1 MNILVVGELCVDR
14 FVYGSIDRLCPEA
27 PVPVINP
34 LEITENDGMAGNVVK
49 NIQTIYKNCDIVH
62 WYQQNKLS
70 KTRYVEKKS
79 NQMVLR
85 VDEGEGSEMVS
96 FGFISPQRKKT
107 ISESDVVIISDYN
120 KGYLTNND
128 IIEISKLSKFI
139 IIDTKRK
146 LTQDIVDNVN
156 FVKVNYKEYLSNKE
170 IADKNLEKFIIT
182 KGIDGVDYKSV
193 NYPSP
198 NPQETIDVSGAGDT
212 FVASFTIKYQ
222 LTKDISDSIQ
232 YANSVCA
239 NVVNKKGVSLPD
251 KEFIIN

>member
-1 MNILVVGELCVDR
+1 MKILVIGELCVDR

-34 LEITENDGMAGNVVK
+34 IEVKENDGMAGNVVK
-49 NIQTIYKNCDIVH
+49 NIESVYPNCDIIH
-62 WYQQNKLS
+62 WHQQNKLS

-85 VDEGEGSEMVS
+85 VDEGEGDSMES
-96 FGFISPQRKKT
+96 FGFISPQRNNT

-120 KGYLTNND
+120 KNYLTNND
-128 IIEISKLSKFI
+128 IVQISKISKFT

-146 LTQDIVDNVN
+146 LTQEIVDNVD
-156 FVKVNYKEYLSNKE
+156 FVKVNQKEYLNNKE
-170 IADKNLEKFIIT
+170 IADKNRDKFIIT
-182 KGIDGVDYKSV
+182 MGIDGVQYMSV
-193 NYPSP
+193 TYPSP

-212 FVASFTIKYQ
+212 FVASFTVKYL
-222 LTKDISDSIQ
+222 LTKDIVSSID

-251 KEFIIN
+251 KEFML